1 MNKTLAKKYL
11 SAIRNT
17 KKKFISCE
25 TLSRNMGL
33 YPEIIAENLSY
44 FEPMIALDLSFNLK
58 DLTPALEKYI
68 EEEESKGVKV
78 KHVVIRKKQVSKYKS
93 IGDFVYQKFTVGGLV
108 SKNVELSEEDLKIL
122 KKLVATELEKKSSR
136 K

>member
-11 SAIRNT
+11 SAIRNA
-17 KKKFISCE
+17 KKKFVSCE
-25 TLSRNMGL
+25 TLSRHMGI

-58 DLTPALEKYI
+58 DLTPSLEKYI
-68 EEEESKGVKV
+68 EEEDAKSVKT
-78 KHVVIRKKQVSKYKS
+78 KHVVVRKKQVSKYKS

-108 SKNVELSEEDLKIL
+108 AKNVELSEEDLKIL
-122 KKLVATELEKKSSR
+122 KKLVIAELEKKAS
-136 K
+136 KK

>member
-68 EEEESKGVKV
+68 DEEESKGVKV

-122 KKLVATELEKKSSR
+122 KKLVAAELEKKSSR